1 MVSTKTLPIVKCND
15 KRSILEALISS
26 NIDIWSKFN
35 IHPLTTNMRLAT
47 AAAARARGGY
57 ITPEEEDQLN
67 YAEML
72 IDVSMNRNS
81 PWCRVIEAVDE
92 NISRLALPFMK
103 YYTDTEWERA
113 LDWLYPGQQLDH
125 TATILCATNESVD
138 MWNSVTQ
145 SMNLLA
151 PKTLMSKDTFS
162 EVDDPHGHIQRM
174 LTKTVLN
181 RFKKNGI
188 PNHELILKIGD
199 VCLVTRALKGVE
211 IANNSR
217 VLIVAIGEHTITVR
231 TMGENTERTIKI
243 PQISFKFRLPYGKSY
258 QMIRKQFPLRLA
270 YAMTYNKSQSQ
281 TLSKVLL
288 DVTSPPFSHG
298 QLYVA
303 LSRVR
308 DCQNIV
314 MYLKREQLT
323 EIQIDRQTM
332 SFVPTIENIVYQDVI
347 TLNN

>member
-1 MVSTKTLPIVKCND
+1 MKGND

-47 AAAARARGGY
+47 AAAARAQGGH

-81 PWCRVIEAVDE
+81 PWCRVIEEVDE

-103 YYTDTEWERA
+103 YYTDSEWEGA
-113 LDWLYPGQQLDH
+113 LDWLYPVQQLDH

-138 MWNSVTQ
+138 MWNSVAQ
-145 SMNLLA
+145 SMNLSA
-151 PKTLMSKDTFS
+151 PKRLMSKDTFS

-174 LTKTVLN
+174 LITAVLN
-181 RFKKNGI
+181 RFRKNGI

-199 VCLVTRALKGVE
+199 VCLVTRALKGLE

-243 PQISFKFRLPYGKSY
+243 PRITFKFRLPYGKSY
-258 QMIRKQFPLRLA
+258 QLTRKQFPLRLA

-281 TLSKVLL
+281 TLSKILL
-288 DVTSPPFSHG
+288 DVT
-298 QLYVA
+298 
-303 LSRVR
+303 
-308 DCQNIV
+308 
-314 MYLKREQLT
+314 
-323 EIQIDRQTM
+323 
-332 SFVPTIENIVYQDVI
+332 
-347 TLNN
+347 